1 MSWKESLESGWSSLM
16 MKSAT
21 GISSA
26 YSDMLSS
33 EDLWLQLHSQV
44 LALE

>member
-16 MKSAT
+16 KKSAT

-26 YSDMLSS
+26 YSDMI
-33 EDLWLQLHSQV
+33 DF
-44 LALE
+44 